1 MNLSIQIAKR
11 YLFAKRTTNAINII
25 TGIAVFGIAVGTA
38 ALLLVLSV
46 FNGFEDLITG
56 MYSNFDPDVKVA
68 PLQGKTF
75 PEDSIKIDELKR
87 IPGVEY
93 VSRTLEEVAVFKYKD
108 KVDFGIIKGVDDQ
121 YVEVANVD
129 SVMREGK
136 FALKNEESS
145 YGVMGIGIR
154 NKLSVDI
161 EDPFYRIGVF
171 MAKRNPNPLDPTPF
185 RTQYLYPVGTF
196 IAQQEFDQEY
206 ILSDL
211 GFVRELLQLR
221 DQLSA
226 LEIKLL
232 PGFETPETI
241 RKIQG
246 VMGEEFSVK
255 NRYQQQ
261 ESFFKLMKIEKWLSY
276 AIAGLMMVM
285 IACNLIGA
293 LWMAVLE
300 KKSDIV
306 ILKSMGAT
314 DKLVRN
320 IFLNQGLFLSVIGLL
335 IGFILA
341 ISIYTLQKTVGI
353 ITIPGNASIDSYPVS
368 LRFMDFIIV
377 VLTVLGIGLMA
388 SIPPALQAKR
398 VSALIREE

>member
-1 MNLSIQIAKR
+1 MNLSLQIARR
-11 YLFAKRTTNAINII
+11 YLFAKRSTNAINII

-68 PLQGKTF
+68 PLEGKTF
-75 PEDSIKIDELKR
+75 TEDSLKIEKIKQ
-87 IPGVEY
+87 IPGIEFI
-93 VSRTLEEVAVFKYKD
+93 SRSLEEVAVFKYKD
-108 KVDFGIIKGVDDQ
+108 NIDFGIIKGVDDQ

-136 FALKNEESS
+136 FALKNEDSS

-154 NKLSVDI
+154 NKLAVDI
-161 EDPFYRIGVF
+161 EDPFYRVGVY
-171 MAKRNPNPLDPTPF
+171 MAKRNPSPLDPTPF
-185 RTQYLYPVGTF
+185 HIQYLYPVGTF

-206 ILSDL
+206 ILTDL
-211 GFVRELLQLR
+211 DFVRSLLRQR

-226 LEIKLL
+226 LELKLL
-232 PGFETPETI
+232 PGFKTPETLNA
-241 RKIQG
+241 IQE

-285 IACNLIGA
+285 IAFNLIGA

-314 DKLVRN
+314 DNTVRN
-320 IFLNQGLFLSVIGLL
+320 IFLNQGLLLSAIGLI

-341 ISIYTLQKTVGI
+341 ITIYTLQKTVGI

-368 LRFMDFIIV
+368 LRFFDFIIV
-377 VLTVLGIGLMA
+377 VLTVLAIGLMA
-388 SIPPALQAKR
+388 SIPPAQRAKR

>member
-1 MNLSIQIAKR
+1 
-11 YLFAKRTTNAINII
+11 
-25 TGIAVFGIAVGTA
+25 
-38 ALLLVLSV
+38 
-46 FNGFEDLITG
+46 

-87 IPGVEY
+87 IPGVDY
-93 VSRTLEEVAVFKYKD
+93 ISRTLEEVAVFKYKD

-121 YVEVANVD
+121 YVQVANVD

-154 NKLSVDI
+154 NKLAVDI

-206 ILSDL
+206 ILTDL
-211 GFVRELLQLR
+211 DFVRELLQLR

-232 PGFETPETI
+232 PGFATPETMQ
-241 RKIQG
+241 KIQG
-246 VMGEEFSVK
+246 VMGEAFSVK

-285 IACNLIGA
+285 IAFNLIGA

-314 DKLVRN
+314 DTLVRN
-320 IFLNQGLFLSVIGLL
+320 IFLNQGLLLSVIGLL

-341 ISIYTLQKTVGI
+341 TSIYMLQKTVGI

-368 LRFMDFIIV
+368 LRFFDFIIV
-377 VLTVLGIGLMA
+377 ILTVLGIGLIA
-388 SIPPALQAKR
+388 SIPPALRAKR

>member
-1 MNLSIQIAKR
+1 MNLSLQIARR
-11 YLFAKRTTNAINII
+11 YLFAKRSTNAINII
-25 TGIAVFGIAVGTA
+25 TGIAVFGISVGTA
-38 ALLLVLSV
+38 ALVLVLSV

-68 PLQGKTF
+68 ALQGKTF
-75 PEDSIKIDELKR
+75 TEDSLKIEELRKL
-87 IPGVEY
+87 PGVEF
-93 VSRTLEEVAVFKYKD
+93 VSRSLEEVAVFKYKEND
-108 KVDFGIIKGVDDQ
+108 DFGIIKGVDDQ
-121 YVEVANVD
+121 YIKVANVD

-136 FALKNEESS
+136 FMLKSEDAI
-145 YGVMGIGIR
+145 YGVMGIGVR
-154 NKLSVDI
+154 NKLAVDI

-171 MAKRNPNPLDPTPF
+171 MAKRNPSPLDLKPF
-185 RTQYLYPVGTF
+185 HAQYLYPAGTF

-206 ILSDL
+206 LLTDL
-211 GFVRELLQLR
+211 EFVRNLLELS

-226 LEIKLL
+226 LELKLL
-232 PGFETPETI
+232 PGFKTDASYSA
-241 RKIQG
+241 IQE
-246 VMGEEFSVK
+246 VMGDEFSVK

-285 IACNLIGA
+285 IAFNLIGA

-314 DKLVRN
+314 DTLVRN
-320 IFLNQGLFLSVIGLL
+320 IFLNQGLLLSMIGLI

-341 ISIYTLQKTVGI
+341 IGIYMLQKTVGI

-368 LRFMDFIIV
+368 LRFFDFIIV
-377 VLTVLGIGLMA
+377 VLTVLVIGLMA
-388 SIPPALQAKR
+388 SIPPALRAKR
-398 VSALIREE
+398 VSALVREE